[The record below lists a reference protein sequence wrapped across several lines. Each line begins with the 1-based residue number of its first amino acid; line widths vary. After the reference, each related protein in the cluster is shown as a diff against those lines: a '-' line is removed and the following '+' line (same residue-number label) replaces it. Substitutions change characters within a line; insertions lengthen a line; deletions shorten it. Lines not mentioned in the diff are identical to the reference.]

1 MRAIGS
7 NVFGYSFASFMND
20 VEWRV
25 RFLAATVKEPDFV
38 WPGLLI
44 LDLPD
49 GIAVES
55 FAIGQTAEKHERLVA
70 ELVTILRGR
79 PVRYFAWVMPCL
91 REQDSRQVEC
101 LLIVFGTRG
110 RAEAAIAEWRRAEAE
125 APRLGRFSRG
135 AFGSGARR
143 VSGRFVE
150 PLLEALDS

>member
-1 MRAIGS
+1 MRAIHS

-20 VEWRV
+20 VERRV
-25 RFLAATVKEPDFV
+25 RFLTSKVKEPDFI
-38 WPGLLI
+38 WPGVLI

-55 FAIGQTAEKHERLVA
+55 FVIGQTTEERERLVA
-70 ELVTILRGR
+70 ELVTIIRGQR
-79 PVRYFAWVMPCL
+79 VRYFAWVMPCL
-91 REQDSRQVEC
+91 REQDSRRVEC

-110 RAEAAIAEWRRAEAE
+110 RAEASIAELRRDKER

-135 AFGSGARR
+135 AFGSAARR
-143 VSGRFVE
+143 ISGRFVE